1 MTLEQIHERG
11 LGMLHFVD
19 DICRKEG
26 LTYWLSGGTLLGAV
40 RHRGFIPWDD
50 DVDLMMPRPDYER
63 FVALAGKYS
72 NDKYLIVH
80 PRLRK
85 DYAMPWARVWDLGTE
100 VDLTNMVKYGAANL
114 FADVFPVDALPAN
127 PKLCALHFKRVR
139 ARDILLKCSRK
150 TDLWEHER
158 LQALKRIVMAAT
170 AILPPNASARWLDRL
185 ANTGDFN
192 RAKNAGVCVVTHY
205 GSREKMPAGVFRG
218 SAMVTFCD
226 GEYPA
231 PVGWDT
237 YLTRLYGDYMQLPPE
252 DKRFSDHRLNVR
264 LAGQ

>member
-1 MTLEQIHERG
+1 M
-11 LGMLHFVD
+11 
-19 DICRKEG
+19 
-26 LTYWLSGGTLLGAV
+26 
-40 RHRGFIPWDD
+40 
-50 DVDLMMPRPDYER
+50 
-63 FVALAGKYS
+63 
-72 NDKYLIVH
+72 
-80 PRLRK
+80 
-85 DYAMPWARVWDLGTE
+85 
-100 VDLTNMVKYGAANL
+100 
-114 FADVFPVDALPAN
+114 FAYVFPVDALPAN
-127 PKLCALHFKRVR
+127 PKLCALHFTRVR

-170 AILPPNASARWLDRL
+170 AILPPNAYARWLDRL